1 MSSTG
6 PSQCRIK
13 GGKRLIRNRAI
24 YLKVKIERDGL
35 HRLLLYQKTPS
46 VPFNAWFSPHR
57 AHTTH
62 TTCSIMGQII
72 FWVLFLYIG
81 IRFVCLFVLR
91 QSGKGFYIKR
101 PCPNVS
107 TTQLRQWGFRQCLPF
122 SWTTLR
128 GKHCRHSIAAMGV
141 VNMFGPN
148 LYCLTP
154 VFHHTVIA
162 QHTWPVA
169 MGQIIF

>member
-1 MSSTG
+1 MVFTDYFFIKRPHLYRLTPGFHHTG
-6 PSQCRIK
+6 LTQHTRPAAQW
-13 GGKRLIRNRAI
+13 
-24 YLKVKIERDGL
+24 VGL
-35 HRLLLYQKTPS
+35 FFESCFIH
-46 VPFNAWFSPHR
+46 
-57 AHTTH
+57 
-62 TTCSIMGQII
+62 
-72 FWVLFLYIG
+72 

-91 QSGKGFYIKR
+91 QSGKGFYTKR
-101 PCPNVS
+101 PYPNVS

-162 QHTWPVA
+162 QHT
-169 MGQIIF
+169 